1 MPVVQFLALARPHCV
16 RLPLSPQVREKES
29 NIDGLITPI
38 EEMYGLLLRYEV
50 RVLKSAHASTLHFE
64 HTAG

>member
-1 MPVVQFLALARPHCV
+1 M